1 LLLLILLQRF
11 SFSLV
16 VLLKADLAK

>member
-1 LLLLILLQRF
+1 MQIEF

-16 VLLKADLAK
+16 VLASTTQMLAI